1 MTVVMCLL
9 QQQGQQGQRIDT
21 RGPGRRSCLA
31 DVEIKLIAFFLAREF
46 DGFPHAFSLC
56 GVQGKLTFLFVT
68 FWPHCFCI
76 VLFCTYTLKFWLHRI
91 LH

>member
-31 DVEIKLIAFFLAREF
+31 DVEIKLIAFFL
-46 DGFPHAFSLC
+46 G
-56 GVQGKLTFLFVT
+56 
-68 FWPHCFCI
+68 
-76 VLFCTYTLKFWLHRI
+76 
-91 LH
+91 